1 MKKFLVLFLLVF
13 CLVSVTACKDKVAEI
28 KIVENSVPEII
39 YSENLDNELGKIQIE
54 VTTSKGKSSVVNL
67 EKSMISSDD
76 YAKLTAHGSYD
87 VKVNYEGAS
96 ANVYLTVIP
105 QTAYTVNVV
114 YPNGEP
120 VNSGVSVQWCTDT
133 TCKLPAYVN
142 QYGLAYSEIEDDN
155 YFIHIEGIP
164 TGYTYDPNAYTASPT
179 SKNVKIKL
187 ISLIELTGE
196 GSESN
201 PYVTNVGAFTVTYQA
216 KVSEYQY
223 FTFTP
228 TEDGVY
234 SIKSL
239 AVDKLATNTIDPYIG
254 FLGTSDDMSKIDVSG
269 NNSLQ
274 LNFNHTF
281 TATANTT
288 YKFIVFVSDATRF
301 PASFNIQ
308 ITK

>member
-13 CLVSVTACKDKVAEI
+13 CLVGLTACKDKVTEI
-28 KIVENSVPEII
+28 KVVGNSVPEVI
-39 YSENLDNELGKIQIE
+39 YAENLDNELTKIQIE
-54 VTTSKGKSSVVNL
+54 VTTSKGNNNIVNL
-67 EKSMISSDD
+67 EKNMISEAD
-76 YAKLTAHGSYD
+76 YSKLTAHGSYD
-87 VKVNYEGAS
+87 ISINYEGATTS
-96 ANVYLTVIP
+96 VYLTVIP
-105 QTAYTVNVV
+105 QSAYTVKVV
-114 YPNGEP
+114 YPNGNP
-120 VNSGVSVQWCTDT
+120 VNNGVSVQWCTDT

-142 QYGLAYSEIEDDN
+142 QYGLAYSEIDDDN

-164 TGYTYDPNAYTASPT
+164 SGYTYDPNAYTASPT
-179 SKNVKIKL
+179 SKNVEIEL

-196 GSESN
+196 GSISN

-216 KVSEYQY
+216 KVTEYQY

-228 TEDGVY
+228 VEDGVY

-254 FLGTSDDMSKIDVSG
+254 FLGTTDDMSQIDVSG
-269 NNSLQ
+269 NNPLQ

-301 PASFNIQ
+301 PASFDIQ